1 MAGEDLLVSSK
12 KDSLRSQAAVMSSA
26 LMELESLSADQVAR
40 VMNRL
45 DSMGLERILVT
56 DPSGLLL
63 YDSQKTAVYVDDQ
76 GNQVTNSYD
85 VSTAQMN
92 YYYFQLSQFNQD
104 EAEYFGVAAPF
115 WTSKGV
121 QKQGED
127 GSITGTMGAI
137 KVLCSIDPNDDVPPT
152 TMAFMLNMLPQA
164 FMSYVMNYGEALKA
178 IRDAGLAQV
187 AKLGDS
193 ADYVTK
199 LLILHDW
206 ISQVAEFDMGSMG
219 DITGGGNNDPIQ
231 MTAFGALLGGGIGAS
246 GVWLHLPGLCI
257 CI

>member
-1 MAGEDLLVSSK
+1 MTMPVSVVVDQNDNSVYINVGGTPTLDTTSGGTGVTLVSAMKDGNWYDMQNNPVDASK
-12 KDSLRSQAAVMSSA
+12 VNFTYQ
-26 LMELESLSADQVAR
+26 
-40 VMNRL
+40 
-45 DSMGLERILVT
+45 
-56 DPSGLLL
+56 SGDNKGKNSLLL

-76 GNQVTNSYD
+76 GNQVTNTYD

-104 EAEYFGVAAPF
+104 EAEYFGVVAPF

-137 KVLCSIDPNDDVPPT
+137 KILCSIDPNDDVPPT

-178 IRDAGLAQV
+178 IRDAGLA
-187 AKLGDS
+187 
-193 ADYVTK
+193 
-199 LLILHDW
+199 
-206 ISQVAEFDMGSMG
+206 
-219 DITGGGNNDPIQ
+219 
-231 MTAFGALLGGGIGAS
+231 
-246 GVWLHLPGLCI
+246 
-257 CI
+257 